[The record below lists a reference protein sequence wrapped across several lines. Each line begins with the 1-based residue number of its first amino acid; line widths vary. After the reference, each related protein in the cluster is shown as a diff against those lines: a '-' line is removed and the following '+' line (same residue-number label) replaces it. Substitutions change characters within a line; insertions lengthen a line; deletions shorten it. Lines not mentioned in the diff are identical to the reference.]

1 MNQSALLKLKAA
13 AAQANSL
20 ADDYERGRL
29 WEGELLQKISAIIG
43 DLQIAAA
50 AARRAGER

>member
-1 MNQSALLKLKAA
+1 MDQSALLKLKAA

-29 WEGELLQKISAIIG
+29 WEGELQRQIYTIIG
-43 DLQIAAA
+43 QLQIAAA